1 MLEEERVSEPTFF
14 QDIADRIAV
23 AGGNVRVRIF
33 PGGAE
38 GVVRGR
44 TPGPP
49 PERILKLVLELG
61 PGGAGT
67 VDLRNEGGRWRI
79 RASEEL
85 GGDRFEQRL
94 RNVLGNP

>member
-1 MLEEERVSEPTFF
+1 MLEEGRVSGPTFF

-23 AGGNVRVRIF
+23 AGGGVRVRVLD
-33 PGGAE
+33 GGAE

-61 PGGAGT
+61 PAAAGT
-67 VDLRNEGGRWRI
+67 VDLRNESGRWRI
-79 RASEEL
+79 RASDAL